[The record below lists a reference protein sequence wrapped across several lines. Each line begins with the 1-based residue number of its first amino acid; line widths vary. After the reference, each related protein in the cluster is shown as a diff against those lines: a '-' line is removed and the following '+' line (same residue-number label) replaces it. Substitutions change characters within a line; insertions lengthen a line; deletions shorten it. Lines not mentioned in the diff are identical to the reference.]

1 MTLSTKTRNA
11 PAALPSLDMRNRLA
25 ALAEYLFDLSDE
37 IESVFDTL
45 LQSGVS
51 EMAIMAAM
59 ENVMKRRA
67 ETPGPCLEE

>member
-1 MTLSTKTRNA
+1 MTLSTKPRRA
-11 PAALPSLDMRNRLA
+11 RAALPPLDVRNRLA

-51 EMAIMAAM
+51 EMAITAAM
-59 ENVMKRRA
+59 EDVMKRRT
-67 ETPGPCLEE
+67 ETPGSRLEA

>member
-1 MTLSTKTRNA
+1 MTISTKTRRA
-11 PAALPSLDMRNRLA
+11 RAALPPLDVRNRLA

-37 IESVFDTL
+37 IESVFDIL

-59 ENVMKRRA
+59 EDVMKRRA
-67 ETPGPCLEE
+67 ETPGSRLEA